1 MTTAIDPDSSPALGL
16 PRIVIS
22 VALAL
27 CAMNVVSLAVSA
39 LSGQWI
45 LDRHGLGNPIDF
57 TNVYAAGRLALEGH
71 PVLAYDWDAHKHVQT
86 LVLGREFEGYFGWHY
101 PPPFLFVAAMLAKL
115 PYTAAFAG
123 WVVFTFIPYL
133 VVMRALVGHRIGW
146 LLACAFPEVLTNA
159 MIGQN
164 GLLTAALIG
173 GTLLSMR
180 KRPVVAG
187 ICLGLLT
194 YKPQYGLLFPLVL
207 IAARQW
213 TTFLSAAVTALLL
226 AAASTLAFGTETWLA
241 FFRWLPRASEA
252 FLSAGYA
259 EFGKMQSVL
268 SLVRFVGGSDG
279 LAFALQWGVAGVTAI
294 ALVMLWRSRAAYE
307 IKAAALATGALLATP
322 YLYLYDLA
330 VLAVPMALLLRI
342 GMATGFR
349 RYELPALGCAIL
361 LLVSFP
367 FVVAPVGLAATLL
380 VAAVIAGRCGV
391 FGAPQADMP
400 AMPMPNA

>member
-1 MTTAIDPDSSPALGL
+1 M
-16 PRIVIS
+16 IS
-22 VALAL
+22 VAIAL
-27 CAMNVVSLAVSA
+27 CAMNAVSLLASA

-45 LDRHGLGNPIDF
+45 LDRHWLGIPTDF
-57 TNVYAAGRLALEGH
+57 TNVYAAGRLALEGQ
-71 PVLAYDWDAHKHVQT
+71 PALAYDWDAHKHVQT
-86 LVLGREFEGYFGWHY
+86 LVLGRDFDGYFGWHY
-101 PPPFLFVAAMLAKL
+101 PPPFLFIAALLAKL

-123 WVVFTFIPYL
+123 WVVLTFIPFLL
-133 VVMRALVGHRIGW
+133 VIRALVGHRSGW

-159 MIGQN
+159 TIGQN

-173 GTLLSMR
+173 GTLLWMH
-180 KRPVVAG
+180 KRPIFAG

-207 IAARQW
+207 IAGRQW
-213 TTFLSAAVTALLL
+213 MTFLSAAVTALLL
-226 AAASTLAFGTETWLA
+226 AAASWLAFGSETWLA
-241 FFRWLPRASEA
+241 FVHWLPRASEA

-268 SLVRFVGGSDG
+268 SLVRFAGGSDG
-279 LAFALQWGVAGVTAI
+279 LAFAMQWSVAIATAI
-294 ALVMLWRSRAAYE
+294 ALVILWRSRAAYE

-330 VLAVPMALLLRI
+330 VLAIPMALLLRL

-349 RYELPALGCAIL
+349 PYELPALGCAIL

-380 VAAVIAGRCGV
+380 VAAVIARRCV
-391 FGAPQADMP
+391 ESGARAAD
-400 AMPMPNA
+400 ASTMPMPNA

>member
-1 MTTAIDPDSSPALGL
+1 MTTAIDPDSDPAPGL

-27 CAMNVVSLAVSA
+27 CAMNAVSLVVSA

-45 LDRHGLGNPIDF
+45 LDHRGLGNPTDF

-71 PVLAYDWDAHKHVQT
+71 PALAYDWDAHKHVQT
-86 LVLGREFEGYFGWHY
+86 LVLGRDFDGYFGWHY
-101 PPPFLFVAAMLAKL
+101 PPPFLFVAALLAKL

-123 WVVFTFIPYL
+123 WVVLTFIPYL
-133 VVMRALVGHRIGW
+133 VVVRALVGHRIGW

-173 GTLLSMR
+173 GTLLWMR

-207 IAARQW
+207 IATRQW
-213 TTFLSAAVTALLL
+213 TAFVSATVTALLL
-226 AAASTLAFGTETWLA
+226 AAASTLAFGSETWLA
-241 FFRWLPRASEA
+241 FVHWLPRASEA

-268 SLVRFVGGSDG
+268 SLVRFAGGSDG
-279 LAFALQWGVAGVTAI
+279 LAFALQWSVAGATAI
-294 ALVMLWRSRAAYE
+294 AVVILWRGRAAYE

-330 VLAVPMALLLRI
+330 VLAVPMALLLRV

-367 FVVAPVGLAATLL
+367 FVVAPVGLAATML

-391 FGAPQADMP
+391 FGAPQADAP
-400 AMPMPNA
+400 ALPMPNA